1 MSLARLL
8 TGLALVT
15 ALAAPAAAQTSKTGP
30 LSGYMDFHFN
40 KVSGEDGVIDFH
52 RFVLLF
58 THSFTPRIRFVGELE
73 LEHAFVEGLAEAGEL
88 ELEQAYLDFLITR
101 RFNVRAGMLLVPVG
115 ILNERH
121 EPPVYHGVE
130 RPLVDTV
137 IVPSTWFETGVG
149 VHGEFSG
156 GWRYRAYV
164 MAPLNALGFSAE
176 EGIRGG
182 RQKGSAASAPSAAF
196 TGRLE
201 YLGVPDLTLGASFWR
216 GRGHAFGT
224 PLETGVRVTEVDAR
238 YHRDRLE
245 LRGQLAHVAIHKAG
259 DINDALTQQ
268 SGIDPNIAQ
277 GLVGFY
283 GEASYRI
290 WAKGSPRDLVAFARY
305 EYADTQH
312 RMPDGWLPL
321 EEFQRTS
328 LTVGL
333 TYFPDPDIAIKADY
347 VWLRNRSGI
356 IRAPSSFNLGLGWW
370 F

>member
-164 MAPLNALGFSAE
+164 MAPLNALAFSAE